1 MATYT
6 VSATDTRLK
15 LGVTERVESVIQNV
29 AIILRTRAGTCPMY
43 RQFGLPRNYEGKPTA
58 VARPILYAEIREAV
72 EEFEPRCEVVNIRFE
87 EDADEPGIIHPIVEV
102 QIFDE

>member
-15 LGVTERVESVIQNV
+15 LGVTDKVESIIQNV

-43 RQFGLPRNYEGKPTA
+43 RQFGLPRNYEGKPTVA
-58 VARPILYAEIREAV
+58 ARPILYAEIREAV
-72 EEFEPRCEVVNIRFE
+72 EEFEPRCEVVGIRFE
-87 EDADEPGIIHPIVEV
+87 EDEDDPGIIHPIVEV
-102 QIFDE
+102 EIKDE